1 VSYLTVAGHRSMAL
15 DARRNAAYHAALAGV
30 INPDSA
36 VLDLGAG
43 TGVHGLMA
51 ARLGA
56 RRVYLVEP
64 EDIISVASEIAHANG
79 LDRIVRC
86 IQGRIEDVE
95 LPEPVDVIVS
105 VLTGNFLLTED
116 LLPALLCARKKT
128 LKPGGCLIPS
138 AGTMEAVPVC
148 APEVHATEVGSWSQ
162 PQHGVDLSVARGYAA
177 NTVFYR
183 GRELRGLTRLAEPRT
198 LHRLDF
204 SRDDYASIRIDATFE
219 ISQSGVCHGVIG
231 WMNVRLGETWLST
244 SPDDPAVHW
253 STAFLP
259 LDPPMA
265 VERGERLSFTL
276 DRAPF
281 GDWTWSVSSMS
292 GRQQHSTMLSAPIA
306 AASLEK
312 ARVSYVP
319 ALNVEGRLLR
329 QVLEECGSGRAV
341 GDIAVQLRREHPV
354 RFATD
359 AGATAFVQRIVKKYG

>member
-1 VSYLTVAGHRSMAL
+1 MAL
-15 DARRNAAYHAALAGV
+15 DARRNAAYYAALASV
-30 INPDSA
+30 VNPESV

-64 EDIISVASEIAHANG
+64 EDIISVADEIAHANG

-116 LLPALLCARKKT
+116 LLPALICAREKT

-162 PQHGVDLSVARGYAA
+162 PQHGVDVSAARSYAA

-198 LHRLDF
+198 LHTLDF
-204 SRDDYASIRIDATFE
+204 SRDDYSSVRIDAEFE
-219 ISQSGVCHGVIG
+219 IAQSGACHGVIG
-231 WMNVRLGETWLST
+231 WMDLRLGGSWLST

-265 VERGERLSFTL
+265 VERGERLSFRL

-281 GDWTWSVSSMS
+281 GDWTWSVSSVS
-292 GRQQHSTMLSAPIA
+292 GTQQHSTMLSAPITA
-306 AASLEK
+306 HSLEK
-312 ARVSYVP
+312 ARVTHVP
-319 ALNVEGRLLR
+319 SLNADGRLLR
-329 QVLEECGSGRAV
+329 QVLDACGGSRAV
-341 GDIAVQLRREHPV
+341 GDIAAQMHREHPS
-354 RFATD
+354 RFATE
-359 AGATAFVQRIVKKYG
+359 AEATVFVQQIVKTYG